1 MPIGAVGASMPASDS
16 FHDFE
21 LAGWNSPS
29 VVAAYHDHVAALTKG
44 CIEELLRAAAVTA
57 ADQVLDV
64 ACGAGYVAAA
74 ARKLGAVAVGI
85 DFSPAQIRLAEQSYP
100 GIRFIPGDAQVVPFP
115 DEEFEVVLNGF
126 GLPHV
131 PDPDKAAAEAYRVL
145 APTGRFAY
153 ASWCEAEKCI
163 AFALVYDAIRAHGS
177 LDVGLPPG
185 PNFFAY
191 GTPAYATA
199 MLKRAGFANVAM
211 TEVSLVWRAA
221 SADEF
226 IDVIA
231 SGTVRAAATL
241 KRQSAENLA
250 KIRQYLRERIAPF
263 AHDGG
268 YRIPAPALVVS
279 AEKPA

>member
-1 MPIGAVGASMPASDS
+1 MTVGAMGASMPASDS
-16 FHDFE
+16 FSDFE

-57 ADQVLDV
+57 ADLVLDV

-74 ARKLGAVAVGI
+74 ARDLGAVAVGI
-85 DFSPAQIRLAEQSYP
+85 DFSPAQIKLAEASYP
-100 GIRFIPGDAQVVPFP
+100 GIRFIPGDAQALPFP
-115 DEEFEVVLNGF
+115 DGEFEAVLNGF

-131 PDPDKAAAEAYRVL
+131 PDPDKVAAEAYRVL

-163 AFALVYDAIRAHGS
+163 AFAMVYDAIRAHGS
-177 LDVGLPPG
+177 LDVGLPAG
-185 PNFFAY
+185 PNFFAC
-191 GTPAYATA
+191 GTPSFARE
-199 MLKRAGFANVAM
+199 MLARAGFANVTM
-211 TEVSLVWRAA
+211 TEVPLVWHAA

-226 IDVIA
+226 IDVIS

-241 KRQSAENLA
+241 QRQSAENLA

-263 AHDGG
+263 AQDGG

-279 AEKPA
+279 ADKPV